1 VVFVTRPTWH
11 ETWFAVAEVMANR
24 SLCTRRK
31 VGAVLVKENRV
42 ISTGYNGTPP
52 KQPECFSGGCPRGS
66 LTGALPEDYHAFP
79 CSGIHAEANALL
91 RAGSVASG
99 ATLYCTHK
107 PCPQC
112 QNLIMGADL
121 QFVFW
126 PENMEGTPYEHS
138 ADMACWYPRSGRM
151 V

>member
-1 VVFVTRPTWH
+1 MTRPSWH
-11 ETWFAVAEVMANR
+11 ETWFAVAETMAAR
-24 SLCTRRK
+24 SMCTRRK

-52 KQPECFSGGCPRGS
+52 KAAECFSGGCPRGR
-66 LTGALPEDYHAFP
+66 LTGPLPEDYHAFP

-99 ATLYCTHK
+99 ASLACTHK

-112 QNLIMGADL
+112 QNLIMGAGLHEVIYPDGSGGY
-121 QFVFW
+121 V
-126 PENMEGTPYEHS
+126 S
-138 ADMACWYPRSGRM
+138 WYPWAGRIE
-151 V
+151 